1 MSIEEYSNWNQRESD
16 ADAEQEPYRKY
27 VFICEGENTE
37 VWYFRRLIDL
47 RKTLGLHP
55 LIDLRLWEKTDEDAS
70 LSAPNRLVRFA
81 NEQKLLPD
89 LGFDPSFDKLVIVFD
104 ADVFEREQ
112 PEKYRELLEARE
124 QDNIFAVTNPSFELF
139 LLLHLEDAY
148 DNIILP
154 NQQKLLESSKI
165 GNRRF
170 AELLLS
176 SNAGI
181 NGKKNKK
188 GVAELA
194 EHVDTAIIQETQ
206 LNQDICLCMGRLT
219 SNIAKI
225 IDDIRHDAPQK
236 KSKANNNNDLQSTII
251 DQI

>member
-47 RKTLGLHP
+47 RKTLGIHP
-55 LIDLRLWEKTDEDAS
+55 LIDLCLK
-70 LSAPNRLVRFA
+70 FA
-81 NEQKLLPD
+81 NEQKRLPR
-89 LGFDPSFDKLVIVFD
+89 LAFDSTFDKLVIVFD

-124 QDNIFAVTNPSFELF
+124 SDNIFAVTNPSFELF
-139 LLLHLEDAY
+139 LLLHMDDAY
-148 DNIILP
+148 SKIILP
-154 NQQKLLESSKI
+154 NQQMLLENRKI

-176 SNAGI
+176 RKVGI
-181 NGKKNKK
+181 NGKKNRK
-188 GVAELA
+188 GVAKLA
-194 EHVDTAIIQETQ
+194 EHVDTAIIQEKL
-206 LNQDICLCMGRLT
+206 LNQDISLCMGRLT
-219 SNIAKI
+219 SNIAQI
-225 IDDIRHDAPQK
+225 IDNIRHDAP
-236 KSKANNNNDLQSTII
+236 
-251 DQI
+251 

>member
-47 RKTLGLHP
+47 RKTLGIHP
-55 LIDLRLWEKTDEDAS
+55 LIDLCLWEKTDEDAS

-81 NEQKLLPD
+81 NEQKQLPS
-89 LGFDPSFDKLVIVFD
+89 LAFDPSFDKLVIVFD

-112 PEKYRELLEARE
+112 PEKYSELLDARE
-124 QDNIFAVTNPSFELF
+124 PDNIFAVTNPCFELF
-139 LLLHLEDAY
+139 LLLHMDDAY
-148 DNIILP
+148 SKIILP
-154 NQQKLLESSKI
+154 NQQMLLENRKN

-176 SNAGI
+176 RNVGI
-181 NGKKNKK
+181 NGKKNQK
-188 GVAELA
+188 GVAKLA
-194 EHVDTAIIQETQ
+194 EHVDTAIVQEKL
-206 LNQDICLCMGRLT
+206 LNQDISLCMGRLT
-219 SNIAKI
+219 SNIAQI
-225 IDDIRHDAPQK
+225 IDNIRHDAP
-236 KSKANNNNDLQSTII
+236 
-251 DQI
+251 

>member
-16 ADAEQEPYRKY
+16 SNAKLEPYRKY

-47 RKTLGLHP
+47 RKTLGIHP
-55 LIDLRLWEKTDEDAS
+55 LIDLCLWEKTDGDAS
-70 LSAPNRLVRFA
+70 LSAPNRLLRFA
-81 NEQKLLPD
+81 NEKKRQPSLA
-89 LGFDPSFDKLVIVFD
+89 FDPTFDKLVIVFD

-124 QDNIFAVTNPSFELF
+124 SDNIFAVTNPSFELF
-139 LLLHLEDAY
+139 LLLHIEDAY
-148 DNIILP
+148 SNIILP
-154 NQQKLLESSKI
+154 NQQKLLENRKI

-176 SNAGI
+176 GNVGI
-181 NGKKNKK
+181 NGKKNQK
-188 GVAELA
+188 GVAKLA
-194 EHVDTAIIQETQ
+194 EHVDTAIDQEKL
-206 LNQDICLCMGRLT
+206 LNQDICQCRGRLT

-225 IDDIRHDAPQK
+225 IDDIRHDAP
-236 KSKANNNNDLQSTII
+236 
-251 DQI
+251 